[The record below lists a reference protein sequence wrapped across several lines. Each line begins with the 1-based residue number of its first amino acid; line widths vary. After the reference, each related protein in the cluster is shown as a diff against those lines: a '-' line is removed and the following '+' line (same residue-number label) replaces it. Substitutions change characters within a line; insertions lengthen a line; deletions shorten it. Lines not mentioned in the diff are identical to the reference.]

1 MAGEEEAGYYRV
13 SSRLAA
19 FIPFFLM
26 ATNNVMAPR
35 ISALYSEGKTE
46 NLQKILTYVARGTM
60 FVTFP
65 LFVVVLLWPK
75 EIINLFFGSEY
86 VIAYISFIILVIAN
100 FFSVLMGQVGQVMAL
115 TGHEKITAVA
125 VFFSVIINIILNLIL
140 VPDYGMNGATIATA
154 LSIVIWNGILAYW
167 TVRKT
172 GLHCTILGPMG
183 KGSP

>member
-1 MAGEEEAGYYRV
+1 M
-13 SSRLAA
+13 
-19 FIPFFLM
+19 
-26 ATNNVMAPR
+26 
-35 ISALYSEGKTE
+35 
-46 NLQKILTYVARGTM
+46 
-60 FVTFP
+60 
-65 LFVVVLLWPK
+65 
-75 EIINLFFGSEY
+75 
-86 VIAYISFIILVIAN
+86 VIAN

-140 VPDYGMNGATIATA
+140 VPDYGMNGAAIATA